1 MFKWQKNIMNKIK
14 QFQGRGL
21 VQITGRQLGKSNWTT
36 EAITRLQDDLGPFK
50 LKLSEYDFNGTTY
63 YIVKPVGWMHKE
75 ELTWNEMITWVVDT
89 FGPTAYDGVWTPGE
103 RWYANN
109 ARFYFKDIKDRDW
122 FVLRWSV

>member
-1 MFKWQKNIMNKIK
+1 MYKWQKDFMNKIS

-21 VQITGRQLGKSNWTT
+21 MQITGRQLGKSKWTT

-63 YIVKPVGWMHKE
+63 YIVKPVGWMHKG
-75 ELTWNEMITWVVDT
+75 ELTWNDMMTWVIDT
-89 FGPTAYDGVWTPGE
+89 FGPTARDGVWTPGQ